1 MSFKG
6 KVKALLEGGEG
17 TRDHPGGQG
26 KSRVVAA
33 KRGEDLQ
40 SLIHSLIA
48 KEVGTGRRSGAEQHN
63 GHAARPK
70 KSQTK
75 PKKEKSSDES
85 QTENSNHPFYQKVK
99 ALSRGKKN
107 NSLLERKS
115 PKLLFILDSLK
126 PCEKKS
132 KMDGEKKKS
141 KTDGVK
147 SKMDGEKKK
156 SKTDGV
162 KSKMDEEEEKSQD
175 PVEAAKQ
182 KYLAAIEKYEQ
193 KMKDEDFKQSRTR
206 ELLKVYKHP
215 ESGEDVE
222 RESEAPRH
230 EPKRRTVNFFEKR
243 RRRLKAARRAK
254 KDRA

>member
-17 TRDHPGGQG
+17 TRDHPGGRG
-26 KSRVVAA
+26 KTRVVGQEE
-33 KRGEDLQ
+33 RGEDLQ

-48 KEVGTGRRSGAEQHN
+48 KEVGTGRRSGAERHN
-63 GHAARPK
+63 GHAAKPK

-115 PKLLFILDSLK
+115 PKLLFILASLK
-126 PCEKKS
+126 PCE
-132 KMDGEKKKS
+132 
-141 KTDGVK
+141 
-147 SKMDGEKKK
+147 KK

-175 PVEAAKQ
+175 PVEVAKR
-182 KYLAAIEKYEQ
+182 KALAAIDAAEKRMK
-193 KMKDEDFKQSRTR
+193 KMTKKNDKFKQARTR
-206 ELLKVYKHP
+206 ELAQQHP
-215 ESGEDVE
+215 DLPEP
-222 RESEAPRH
+222 REYDE
-230 EPKRRTVNFFEKR
+230 EPEEPPPIKLPPITGNWFQRRTARGKRRA
-243 RRRLKAARRAK
+243 AARRAREDQARRVDR
-254 KDRA
+254 DRA

>member
-115 PKLLFILDSLK
+115 PKLLFILASLK
-126 PCEKKS
+126 PCEK
-132 KMDGEKKKS
+132 
-141 KTDGVK
+141 K

-182 KYLAAIEKYEQ
+182 KYLAAIEQFEK